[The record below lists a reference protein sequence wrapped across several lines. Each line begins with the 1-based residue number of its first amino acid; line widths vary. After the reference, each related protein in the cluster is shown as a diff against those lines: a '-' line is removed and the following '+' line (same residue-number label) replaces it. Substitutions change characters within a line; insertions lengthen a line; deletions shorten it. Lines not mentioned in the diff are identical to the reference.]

1 MAKVKIN
8 LEQIKKLKS
17 KTNKEKFDALTDSE
31 ILEAALSDPD
41 SAVPTEEEL
50 KEFKRPKDRN

>member
-1 MAKVKIN
+1 MATVKVN

-41 SAVPTEEEL
+41 SVVPTEEEL
-50 KEFKRPKDRN
+50 KEFKRPKDRD

>member
-1 MAKVKIN
+1 MAKVKIS
-8 LEQIKKLKS
+8 LDQIKKLKS
-17 KTNKEKFDALTDSE
+17 KSNKEKFDALTDSE

-50 KEFKRPKDRN
+50 EEFKRPKDRD